1 MNTCGN
7 CKHWHGCDNVEENH
21 AHYCYEEY
29 NDEQDARTTADAS
42 CPRFTAKEPEIPAV
56 LKERVPVWHPESEKP
71 EVFARVLVADDQ
83 KVKDY
88 KEMVKEAAAELAE
101 LKEELETR
109 TTQFQEALSE
119 SVKDKQTIARLRAD
133 LDEARKVIEKVATYW
148 NNENARDYAVA
159 WLKAHTEVEG

>member
-1 MNTCGN
+1 MSDT
-7 CKHWHGCDNVEENH
+7 KALEKYLHLHG
-21 AHYCYEEY
+21 
-29 NDEQDARTTADAS
+29 
-42 CPRFTAKEPEIPAV
+42 EPTSG
-56 LKERVPVWHPESEKP
+56 L
-71 EVFARVLVADDQ
+71 
-83 KVKDY
+83 
-88 KEMVKEAAAELAE
+88 VKEAAAELAE